1 MYTECIIKK
10 FNIFKTFLLKFV
22 TIFMVIRMDNV
33 SKIMDELIEKINKAS
48 IEYYVNDNP
57 TITDQEYDDYY
68 NELLRLEKKYPELK
82 KSNSPTLRVGGK
94 VVDKFEKVTHDTPM
108 LSFDDIF
115 NEDEIVLFDERIRK
129 SCPNASYTLE
139 PKMDGLSGSLLYKN
153 GVLVRAATRGDGL
166 IGENI
171 THNVETI
178 KSVPLK
184 LNKALDIEVRGEIYM
199 SKASFEKCNKER
211 EKNGENLFAN
221 PRNAAAGSVRQL
233 DSKIA
238 AKRNLDFMAYF
249 LPNPEKYGIKTQEE
263 SLKLLK
269 ELGFKT
275 NYKLNGLA
283 KGVNDII
290 SYIDDLGKKR
300 PDLPFEIDGVVLKVN
315 SLDDEA
321 KLGFTERVPRWG
333 IAYKF
338 PAEEVLTTLKD
349 IKFTVGRT
357 GKITPNAIFSPVH
370 VAGSI
375 VSKATLHNEDYCL
388 DKDVRVGDVISI
400 RKAGDVIPEVVEVKK
415 ERRTGNEV
423 LFKMIENCPMCSSKL
438 VKEDANYFCKNSLC
452 PARKIEG
459 LIHFA
464 SRDTMNIDGL
474 GERIIEDFYNMGF
487 IKSISDIYL
496 LSNHKEDL
504 IELEGFGE
512 KSVNNLLNSIENSKN
527 NSLEKVLFALGI
539 RHVGKKTAKIIA
551 KKYKTIDNLINASEE
566 ELTSVNDIGEIIAKS
581 IKEYLSDSNNLNLIE
596 DLKKL
601 GLNFE
606 YKNEGED
613 DKLSGMTFVLTGTLE
628 KYKRDELTKILEN
641 KGAKV
646 TSSVTKKT
654 SAVIVG
660 DKPGSKYD
668 KALKLGITIYNEKD
682 VENIIK

>member
-1 MYTECIIKK
+1 
-10 FNIFKTFLLKFV
+10 
-22 TIFMVIRMDNV
+22 MDNI
-33 SKIMDELIEKINKAS
+33 KLRMDELIDIINEAS
-48 IEYYVNDNP
+48 IKYYVDDNP
-57 TITDQEYDDYY
+57 SITDQEYDDYY
-68 NELLRLEKKYPELK
+68 NELLKLEEKYPDLK
-82 KSNSPTLRVGGK
+82 RSDSPTLRVGGK
-94 VVDKFEKVTHDTPM
+94 VVDKFEKVTHESPM

-115 NEDEIVLFDERIRK
+115 NEDEIVLFDERIK
-129 SCPNASYTLE
+129 KTCPNATYTLE
-139 PKMDGLSGSLLYKN
+139 PKMDGLSGSLLYEK
-153 GVLVRAATRGDGL
+153 GVLKRAATRGDGL

-178 KSVPLK
+178 KSVPLR
-184 LNKALDIEVRGEIYM
+184 LNKELDIEVRGEIYM
-199 SKASFEKCNKER
+199 SKASFEKCNKEK
-211 EKNGENLFAN
+211 EKRGENLFAN

-249 LPNPEKYGIKTQEE
+249 IPNPDKYGIKTQSE
-263 SLKLLK
+263 SLAFLK

-275 NYKLNGLA
+275 NYNLNGLA
-283 KGVNDII
+283 KNINDII
-290 SYIDDLGKKR
+290 NYIDDLGSKR
-300 PDLPFEIDGVVLKVN
+300 SNLPFEIDGVVLKVN
-315 SLDDEA
+315 SLEDEA

-338 PAEEVLTTLKD
+338 PAEEVLTTLKE

-357 GKITPNAIFSPVH
+357 GKITPNALFSPVH

-375 VSKATLHNEDYCL
+375 ISKATLHNEDYCL

-415 ERRTGNEV
+415 ERRTGKEV
-423 LFKMIENCPMCSSKL
+423 PFKMIENCPMCASKL
-438 VKEDANYFCKNSLC
+438 VKEDANYFCKNDLC
-452 PARKIEG
+452 PARKMEG

-464 SRDTMNIDGL
+464 SRNTMNIDGL

-512 KSVNNLLNSIENSKN
+512 KSVNNLLESIENSKN

-539 RHVGKKTAKIIA
+539 RHVGKKTAKILA
-551 KKYKTIDNLINASEE
+551 KRYKNIDNIINVNID
-566 ELTSVNDIGEIIAKS
+566 ELTNVNDIGEIIAKS
-581 IKEYLSDSNNLNLIE
+581 VKTYFDDPLNLKLIE

-606 YKNEGED
+606 YKNDSSD
-613 DKLSGMTFVLTGTLE
+613 DTLSGMTFVLTGTLE
-628 KYKRDELTKILEN
+628 KYKREELTKILED

-654 SAVIVG
+654 TGVIVG

-668 KALKLGITIYNEKD
+668 KALKLDVKIYKEED
-682 VENIIK
+682 VLNIIK

>member
-1 MYTECIIKK
+1 
-10 FNIFKTFLLKFV
+10 
-22 TIFMVIRMDNV
+22 MDNI
-33 SKIMDELIEKINKAS
+33 KLRMDELIDIINEAS
-48 IEYYVNDNP
+48 IKYYVDDNP
-57 TITDQEYDDYY
+57 SITDQEYDDYY
-68 NELLRLEKKYPELK
+68 NELLKLEEKYPDLK
-82 KSNSPTLRVGGK
+82 RSDSPTLRVGGK
-94 VVDKFEKVTHDTPM
+94 VVDKFEKVTHESPM

-115 NEDEIVLFDERIRK
+115 NEDEIVLFDERIK
-129 SCPNASYTLE
+129 KTCPNATYTLE
-139 PKMDGLSGSLLYKN
+139 PKMDGLSGSLLYEK
-153 GVLVRAATRGDGL
+153 GVLKRAATRGDGL

-178 KSVPLK
+178 KSVPLR
-184 LNKALDIEVRGEIYM
+184 LNKELDIEVRGEIYM
-199 SKASFEKCNKER
+199 SKASFERCNKEKEER
-211 EKNGENLFAN
+211 GENLFAN

-249 LPNPEKYGIKTQEE
+249 IPNPDKYGIKTQGE
-263 SLKLLK
+263 SLAFLK

-283 KGVNDII
+283 KDVNDII
-290 SYIDDLGKKR
+290 NYIDDLGSKR
-300 PDLPFEIDGVVLKVN
+300 SNLPFEIDGVVLKVN
-315 SLDDEA
+315 SLEDEA

-338 PAEEVLTTLKD
+338 PAEEVLTTLKE

-357 GKITPNAIFSPVH
+357 GKITPNALFSPVH
-370 VAGSI
+370 VAGSVI
-375 VSKATLHNEDYCL
+375 SKATLHNEDYCL

-415 ERRTGNEV
+415 ERRTGKEV
-423 LFKMIENCPMCSSKL
+423 PFKMIENCPMCASKL
-438 VKEDANYFCKNSLC
+438 VKEDANYFCKNDLC
-452 PARKIEG
+452 PARKMEG

-464 SRDTMNIDGL
+464 SRNTMNIDGL

-512 KSVNNLLNSIENSKN
+512 KSVNNLLESIENSKN

-539 RHVGKKTAKIIA
+539 RHVGKKTAKILA
-551 KKYKTIDNLINASEE
+551 KRYKNIDNIINVNID
-566 ELTSVNDIGEIIAKS
+566 ELTNVNDIGEIIAKS
-581 IKEYLSDSNNLNLIE
+581 VKTYFDDPLNLKLIE

-606 YKNEGED
+606 YKNDSSD
-613 DKLSGMTFVLTGTLE
+613 DTLSGMTFVLTGTLE
-628 KYKRDELTKILEN
+628 KYKREELTKILED

-654 SAVIVG
+654 TGVIVG

-668 KALKLGITIYNEKD
+668 KALKLGVKIYKEED
-682 VENIIK
+682 ALNIIK